1 MNAAARSSQW
11 SGAADHDERDDKF
24 DASDDND
31 CDDASDD
38 NDCEASENAIA
49 HAYRVLGIRHNA
61 SKKEVVKAYKTL
73 ALIYHPDKSSCP
85 QAAETFMKIKEA
97 YDTLLSMQANMDTDE
112 DAPAEDPTAASAK
125 RTTRWLRPEDTPTF
139 EVAYPSGWQS
149 VNEDISKQMYD
160 SFLAGRPARYTEPLT
175 ANGKGGIR
183 EYSVNWQHMTQTNI
197 ESRRQRSVRFRELQQ
212 DDNRSILT
220 GKMRKS

>member
-11 SGAADHDERDDKF
+11 RGAADHDERDDKF

-85 QAAETFMKIKEA
+85 QAAETFVKIKEA

-197 ESRRQRSVRFRELQQ
+197 ESMRQRSVRFRELQQ